1 MLGITLSVGM
11 SVQNSDTRP
20 VINSDNK
27 AVNVSQDM
35 KI

>member
-1 MLGITLSVGM
+1 MLGITSSVGM

-27 AVNVSQDM
+27 AVSQDM
-35 KI
+35 YI